1 MKINLRSD
9 FADYYDEYFDREGI
23 LFNRLSECEPYRRE
37 MYAFLEQAGYH
48 TPRHGTVEEM
58 AELLAREW
66 QEMNVPVSNQVVR
79 QMTELVVYATERSHG
94 GDNHLV
100 SIDDAI
106 SFFPH
111 HYCTEYI
118 RAQSSG
124 LGWTL
129 QFLQIGDRH
138 WWLSYTSSNN
148 WRSNAGTFEVE
159 VIEEGPRGYHTTIIE
174 PLFSIDFVPAQELY
188 AIDYN
193 IGPKLAGT
201 GIDEILKPCEVIGL
215 IRTAMECRQKPR
227 SDVVTT

>member
-23 LFNRLSECEPYRRE
+23 LFNRLSECGPHRRE

-58 AELLAREW
+58 AELLTREW

-79 QMTELVVYATERSHG
+79 QMTELVVYAAERSHG
-94 GDNHLV
+94 GDNHLI
-100 SIDDAI
+100 SIDDALN
-106 SFFPH
+106 FFPH
-111 HYCTEYI
+111 HYCTEYV
-118 RAQSSG
+118 RTQPSG

-129 QFLQIGDRH
+129 QYLQIGDRH

-148 WRSNAGTFEVE
+148 WRSNVGDFKVE
-159 VIEEGPRGYHTTIIE
+159 VIEEGPRGYHAVIME
-174 PLFSIDFVPAQELY
+174 PLFAIDFVPAQELY

-201 GIDEILKPCEVIGL
+201 GMENILSPAQVVDL
-215 IRTAMECRQKPR
+215 IRMALARNQNR
-227 SDVVTT
+227 

>member
-1 MKINLRSD
+1 VKINLRSD

-23 LFNRLSECEPYRRE
+23 LFNRLSECGPYRRE

-58 AELLAREW
+58 AKLLTREW

-79 QMTELVVYATERSHG
+79 QMTELVVYADERSHG

-100 SIDDAI
+100 SIDDAL

-111 HYCTEYI
+111 HYCTEYV
-118 RAQSSG
+118 RAQSSS

-129 QFLQIGDRH
+129 QYLQIGDRH

-148 WRSNAGTFEVE
+148 WRSNFGNFKVE
-159 VIEEGPRGYHTTIIE
+159 VIEEGPRGYHATITE
-174 PLFSIDFVPAQELY
+174 PLFSIDFVPTQELY

-201 GIDEILKPCEVIGL
+201 GMENILSPAQVVDL
-215 IRTAMECRQKPR
+215 IRTALTHNQNR
-227 SDVVTT
+227 